1 MTIVD
6 QSELFWMAGLVGVAF
21 YLGSYAALQSG
32 LLSGAGYAYTIL
44 NLIAASL
51 VLVSLFAE
59 WSLSS
64 ALIQVSWIVISLVG
78 LTRLYIRH
86 RMLRFTGEE
95 RELIDSCFATM
106 PRIEARR
113 VLDLGVWYDA
123 PEGYPLTTAEM
134 PVETF
139 SSIARGGAEVRVG
152 ALKIA
157 EVRAGGTVGE
167 MGCLHLAPAT
177 ACVQVNQPSR
187 VFRIPSE
194 ALARMVRRAPDL
206 KPHLEYAF
214 AHATKQKLV
223 TTNAALR
230 AALEAQAHLEKAC

>member
-1 MTIVD
+1 MSFID

-32 LLSGAGYAYTIL
+32 LLRGAGYTYTLL
-44 NLIAASL
+44 NMVAASL

-59 WSLSS
+59 WNMSS

-86 RMLRFTGEE
+86 RMLRFSDEE
-95 RELIDSCFATM
+95 QHLIDTCFATM

-123 PEGYPLTTAEM
+123 PEGYLLTTEAM
-134 PVETF
+134 PVENF
-139 SSIARGGAEVRVG
+139 YYIAKGGAEVRVG

-157 EVRAGGTVGE
+157 EVSAGGTVGE

-177 ACVQVNQPSR
+177 ACVQINQPSR

-194 ALARMVRRAPDL
+194 ALARMVRRTPDL

-230 AALEAQAHLEKAC
+230 AALEGQQQLEKAS